1 MEDPEQMGY
10 IHLDRFLPVMSRW
23 EISCFIF
30 LFFCIQ
36 SHLRASNIWVGCG
49 SDENFRPILISWTT
63 IRIILQE
70 KFLPAAHEDLLA
82 AFQVR
87 KHVCMCWW
95 VCACARSSNP
105 LLFKCSCLWW
115 QPQALDVDNTG
126 HIDKEIL
133 TQIFTE
139 EGEAFSEVVQVLF
152 FILKNERAFQ
162 NLFSLG
168 GDARVL
174 QRCPRPGDQV
184 SSLQRVCSLP
194 LRRRQLL
201 NDLS

>member
-49 SDENFRPILISWTT
+49 SDENFRPILIPWTT
-63 IRIILQE
+63 TRIILQE

-87 KHVCMCWW
+87 EHACMCWCVCMCALIKSSPVQLFMSLMATSGPRCWQHW
-95 VCACARSSNP
+95 PHRQGVPHPDLHWGRRS
-105 LLFKCSCLWW
+105 
-115 QPQALDVDNTG
+115 
-126 HIDKEIL
+126 IL
-133 TQIFTE
+133 
-139 EGEAFSEVVQVLF
+139 GGRASSLF
-152 FILKNERAFQ
+152 FFEKINECFKTCF
-162 NLFSLG
+162 L
-168 GDARVL
+168 
-174 QRCPRPGDQV
+174 
-184 SSLQRVCSLP
+184 
-194 LRRRQLL
+194 
-201 NDLS
+201 